1 MLPSLREFSVQFL
14 LPTVMRLQRK
24 ILCTNGRDAGTDR
37 RSKAGRSMITA
48 CSDQNLI
55 PFWMSKSVSVTRRR
69 STVSKDHVGVQQHST
84 HRHSLSGTVLE
95 SSGKNLGLVMCLLK
109 FSYEKILVLI
119 PIFVLHSQFSF

>member
-1 MLPSLREFSVQFL
+1 
-14 LPTVMRLQRK
+14 
-24 ILCTNGRDAGTDR
+24 
-37 RSKAGRSMITA
+37 MITA